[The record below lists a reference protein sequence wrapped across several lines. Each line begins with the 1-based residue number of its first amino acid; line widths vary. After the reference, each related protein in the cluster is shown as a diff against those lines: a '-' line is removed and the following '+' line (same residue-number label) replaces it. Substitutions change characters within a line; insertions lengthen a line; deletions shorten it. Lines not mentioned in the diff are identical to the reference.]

1 MANGL
6 RDFTEVLADTAVG
19 TFHTYFSEDSR
30 LGKPTFRLTP
40 WRPQKPSSG
49 VFWCMI

>member
-30 LGKPTFRLTP
+30 LG
-40 WRPQKPSSG
+40 
-49 VFWCMI
+49 